1 VRELRDQDRVHRD
14 ARHRV
19 VALSLFTTQSITA
32 DLEKIS
38 QDIRRSTPQP
48 VDFMIGNRAGGA
60 PVRAEFAVGSLSAV
74 IVTAQTGT
82 APTFAAPAPVALSV
96 LKAIPGAV
104 AQLAFGEFTS
114 PNYET
119 PDGYIPATP
128 TLSGHPRP
136 LGANRLVVELFLPGG
151 AKPEHGWP
159 VVIFSHGSGGS
170 IYAGGPWR
178 VAAMLASQ
186 GLATIAINAVGNGG
200 GPLGFVTVQR
210 SDGPDVVV
218 GAGGRGVDQDGNGT
232 IDGSEGSRAAP
243 PRVAIGNRDGLRQS
257 AIDTM
262 QLVRQI
268 EVGIDVDGDGSVD
281 LDPARIY
288 VLGQSFGADH
298 AAIQLGIDPAV
309 RAGVLN
315 VVGGSMMEAN
325 RLGVV
330 RPAVGSLLASRIP
343 SLINVASP
351 SGTDFDENI
360 PLRNLP
366 PVTNTVAGAM
376 AIAQLIDAYQWVQQN
391 GNPVAYALFIREH
404 PLPGR
409 SAKPVLVQMAKGDQT
424 QPNPTNTAVL
434 RAGSLADRATFYR
447 NDLAFAANP
456 AVPKDP
462 HRFLTG
468 NNVAATQAI
477 ALAAQRQIAIFLATD
492 GATTIDPDDAGLLFE
507 TPIPL
512 PLPETLDFIP

>member
-1 VRELRDQDRVHRD
+1 
-14 ARHRV
+14 
-19 VALSLFTTQSITA
+19 
-32 DLEKIS
+32 
-38 QDIRRSTPQP
+38 
-48 VDFMIGNRAGGA
+48 
-60 PVRAEFAVGSLSAV
+60 
-74 IVTAQTGT
+74 
-82 APTFAAPAPVALSV
+82 
-96 LKAIPGAV
+96 
-104 AQLAFGEFTS
+104 
-114 PNYET
+114 
-119 PDGYIPATP
+119 
-128 TLSGHPRP
+128 
-136 LGANRLVVELFLPGG
+136 
-151 AKPEHGWP
+151 
-159 VVIFSHGSGGS
+159 
-170 IYAGGPWR
+170 
-178 VAAMLASQ
+178 
-186 GLATIAINAVGNGG
+186 
-200 GPLGFVTVQR
+200 LGFVTVQR
-210 SDGPDVVV
+210 SDGPDVVI

-243 PRVAIGNRDGLRQS
+243 PRLAIGNRDGLRQS

-268 EVGIDVDGDGSVD
+268 EVGIDVDGDGSVA

-309 RAGVLN
+309 LAGVLN

-360 PLRNLP
+360 PLRDLP
-366 PVTNTVAGAM
+366 PVTNTVSGAM

-391 GNPVAYALFIREH
+391 GNPVAYAPFIRER

-409 SAKPVLVQMAKGDQT
+409 SAKPVLLQMAKGDQT

-492 GATTIDPDDAGLLFE
+492 GATTIDPDDAGPLFE